1 MKRLSDLGFRI
12 LATAVTAQVLKR
24 NGVNAEVVGKF
35 SDGPDNIVEKILGG
49 EVDLVLNT
57 PWGSPGNS
65 GPRVD
70 GYEIRTAAVSVGIPC
85 LTTVQAAAAA
95 VQGIEELI
103 RGDIGVRSLQDLH
116 AQLAEWRGTA

>member
-1 MKRLSDLGFRI
+1 LR
-12 LATAVTAQVLKR
+12 R
-24 NGVNAEVVGKF
+24 NGVAAEVVGKF
-35 SDGPDNIVEKILGG
+35 SDGPGNVVEKILAG

-70 GYEIRTAAVSVGIPC
+70 GYEIRTAAVSAGIPC

-95 VQGIEELI
+95 VQGIEELT
-103 RGDIGVRSLQDLH
+103 RGEVAVRSLQDLH
-116 AQLAEWRGTA
+116 TQLAAWRGGST